1 MRGHHDD
8 LIMAMAMALYV
19 AQNSFSELRK
29 NVNQAKAMLDSWVT
43 VSSGGE
49 TDKIENPHVNPFYT
63 NTPTYHPKEPTN
75 GNNDEGEFNWLFGI
89 K

>member
-1 MRGHHDD
+1 MVGQIIWMGIIFIVQTTFKK
-8 LIMAMAMALYV
+8 LEAIEK
-19 AQNSFSELRK
+19 QT
-29 NVNQAKAMLDSWVT
+29 KAMLDSWVT

-49 TDKIENPHVNPFYT
+49 TDKIENSHVNPFYT